1 MLHDIDKNIKA
12 VKHDNCEM
20 DEETPGTG
28 NSTLRALLDPVTL
41 GMKIMAYDHDDDD
54 DFMMTP
60 TIPG

>member
-1 MLHDIDKNIKA
+1 
-12 VKHDNCEM
+12 M

-28 NSTLRALLDPVTL
+28 KRTLRALLDPVTL

-54 DFMMTP
+54 VHDDHDVHDDDDDFMMTL